1 MAKEKPQ
8 RQTSI
13 DSTIEKLKHD
23 QEIILKDSTEITLV
37 NIEDIHELKLKS
49 INKITTIKWS

>member
-23 QEIILKDSTEITLV
+23 QEIILKDSTEIT
-37 NIEDIHELKLKS
+37 
-49 INKITTIKWS
+49 